1 LCWQRDHR
9 FDANG
14 GLENVKTKLDEL
26 GFQKQTTRDPFPET
40 RPMRVGSFEYGG
52 NVFQLHIHV
61 IEKNSPEAVEL
72 IEFRDSLWADADL
85 REQYV
90 LLKKSILSQG
100 ITNPIDYCTA
110 KEQFIKKVTHLHF
123 AFSDTSILKKQ
134 DNQQFYNFQKN
145 RLFHTLLCHMT
156 HFIFLR
162 ILSICFQTT
171 IICA

>member
-1 LCWQRDHR
+1 MV
-9 FDANG
+9 ANYVAQLILSSLHG
-14 GLENVKTKLDEL
+14 IRIEHIGSTAVEGCAGKGIIDLMASYSNGELESVKSKLDEL

-72 IEFRDSLWADADL
+72 IEFRNSLRADADL

-100 ITNPIDYCTA
+100 KTDPIDYCRA
-110 KEQFIKKVTHLHF
+110 KEQFIKKVTHHHS
-123 AFSDTSILKKQ
+123 AFSATSILKK
-134 DNQQFYNFQKN
+134 
-145 RLFHTLLCHMT
+145 
-156 HFIFLR
+156 
-162 ILSICFQTT
+162 
-171 IICA
+171 